1 MFRSRRTYE
10 EYLNSIQNEEEA
22 AEHLTLDL
30 ESDEDI
36 DDDEVN
42 DDDNVA

>member
-1 MFRSRRTYE
+1 MFHSKCTYE
-10 EYLNSIQNEEEA
+10 EYLNSVQNEA
-22 AEHLTLDL
+22 AAKHLNLDL